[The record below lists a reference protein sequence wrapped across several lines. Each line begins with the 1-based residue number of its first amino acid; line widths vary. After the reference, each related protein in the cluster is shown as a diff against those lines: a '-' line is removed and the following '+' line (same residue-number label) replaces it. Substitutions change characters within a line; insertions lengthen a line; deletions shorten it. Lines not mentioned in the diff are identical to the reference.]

1 MNKFP
6 AQTKKSSIGTRGK
19 ALPRTNTNNTRVFTG
34 GRTYSP
40 PSASAPLWKKS
51 EKNIPRIKGTKSLIA
66 CCSLVILILI
76 SAEQSNKLR
85 RKLSSWKEAVYSTT
99 GLALPSS
106 SSSSSSRQQPISL
119 LLGIFSETGMDH
131 EAQRE
136 FIRKTY
142 LDIGDDRICT
152 LSEFVRQTEEDYY
165 RVCTVPYT
173 FVIGAG
179 GDNQP
184 TTHLEDELSPL
195 TVETDSRGNV
205 DSEGPVGDCTYLNI
219 RENINDGKSPTYMKF
234 AAQIADEYGIDY
246 ISKMNQFP
254 ASLSMYHLFQ
264 FMNDDLPMAPY
275 NRRMYG
281 GSPVVSY
288 KHDSI
293 YASGRGFY
301 FVSADLAAYV
311 GLHLSPEER
320 TALAD
325 SKNPAEDMDMGSFIY
340 SNPNPIKF
348 VNLSSANIFSHNLM
362 SSKNTIMDKMRV
374 WEIWNADEKVGQLYN
389 SINFPFFDLYC
400 DILSGDKRF

>member
-1 MNKFP
+1 M
-6 AQTKKSSIGTRGK
+6 
-19 ALPRTNTNNTRVFTG
+19 ALPRTNTARVFTG

-40 PSASAPLWKKS
+40 PSASLWKF
-51 EKNIPRIKGTKSLIA
+51 EKDMPRIIKGRKSLIA

-85 RKLSSWKEAVYSTT
+85 RKLSSWKVAVYSTT
-99 GLALPSS
+99 ASSFAGLVLP
-106 SSSSSSRQQPISL
+106 SSRQQPISL
-119 LLGIFSETGMDH
+119 LLGIFFETGIDH
-131 EAQRE
+131 AAQRE

-152 LSEFVRQTEEDYY
+152 LSEFMRQTEEDYY

-205 DSEGPVGDCTYLNI
+205 DSEGDCTYLNI

-246 ISKMNQFP
+246 ISKMNQYP

-320 TALAD
+320 QALVD
-325 SKNPAEDMDMGSFIY
+325 SEKPAEDMDMGSFIY

-348 VNLSSANIFSHNLM
+348 VNLSSESILSDNLM
-362 SSKNTIMDKMRV
+362 SSKNTIMDKIR
-374 WEIWNADEKVGQLYN
+374 IWDAHATVGPLYS
-389 SINFPFFDLYC
+389 SIIFPFFDLYC
-400 DILSGDKRF
+400 